1 MRLPWMTPPSPADV
15 ADRVETVVASLPSV
29 PISAKVA
36 TCEGGVIH
44 GKRIKRY
51 IDLSTTGSR
60 AAAEISAALANNKIV
75 QMDAPGQAELSIG
88 AGREPV
94 VDRSM

>member
-15 ADRVETVVASLPSV
+15 ADRVETVMASLPSV

-60 AAAEISAALANNKIV
+60 AAAEISAARAKKNIV
-75 QMDAPGQAELSIG
+75 QINSPVSAQLISA
-88 AGREPV
+88 AAREPV